1 MLTRS
6 LALLPAALAA
16 CALLAAPA
24 SASRLEGR
32 SAPGE
37 LDLVLQDT
45 TLTLNLALL
54 DPSGNGALDAGE
66 TARVVVRLRNEG
78 PGRAYGVRL
87 GAAVEGGGGQVEA
100 ELDSTWKVLEA
111 GEWALDEMIV
121 TGGSELQD
129 GTVVL
134 RVEAADRLG
143 RAAQPVELSLET
155 RGALPPEL
163 SLIEF
168 GLDDDRE
175 GRSFGDA
182 DGIVEV
188 GETIE
193 VKAIV
198 QNRGQGPAIDV
209 TVSVDPPADLFYM
222 GKESYHLGD
231 LAPGEYRY
239 VELAFAV
246 PSTYAGPDS
255 FALDL
260 TLAEARGRYDR
271 RDRIPFRLDLA
282 TSTSAP
288 ALPREMSVRAGQRE
302 LRAIDRPPPLSVDV
316 ETDIPSAAE
325 PNPDAVA
332 VVIGNAHY
340 TKHNRDVPD
349 VFFAARDARVVR
361 EYLNT
366 TYGLEEDNILYYED
380 AGGAVFRKVFG
391 TESVPEGRLAQL
403 VKPGR
408 SDVFVYYSGHGAP
421 DVETRQGYFVPV
433 DAEPGDVRLNG
444 YSLGLFYENLAALE
458 ARSITV
464 VIDACFSGGSDG
476 GTLLQ
481 AASPIA
487 LRVEGP
493 AAELPNGVVMT
504 SSAGDQISSW
514 YPEKRHGLFTYFFLK
529 GLQGSADEDGD
540 GLITA
545 GEMERYLSDGAEGVP
560 YWARRLHEGRRQEP
574 VVVGDPE
581 RVVRGAV
588 R

>member
-1 MLTRS
+1 VLTRI
-6 LALLPAALAA
+6 LALRLAALAA
-16 CALLAAPA
+16 CALAAAPAPA
-24 SASRLEGR
+24 SALEGR

-37 LDLVLQDT
+37 LDLVLQDAA
-45 TLTLNLALL
+45 LTLNLALL
-54 DPSGNGALDAGE
+54 DPSGNGALDARE
-66 TARVVVRLRNEG
+66 TARVVVRMRNEG

-87 GAAVEGGGGQVEA
+87 GVVVEGGGGQVSA
-100 ELDSTWKVLEA
+100 ELDRTWAVLEA
-111 GEWALDEMIV
+111 GEWALDEMVV
-121 TGGSELQD
+121 TGGADLQD
-129 GTVVL
+129 GAVVL
-134 RVEAADRLG
+134 RVEAVDRLG
-143 RAAQPVELSLET
+143 RAARPVELSLET
-155 RGALPPEL
+155 RGVLPPEL
-163 SLIEF
+163 TLIDF
-168 GLDDDRE
+168 GLDDDRV

-198 QNRGQGPAIDV
+198 QNRGQGPAEDV
-209 TVSVDPPADLFYM
+209 TVSIDPPAGLFYM

-239 VELAFAV
+239 IDLAFAV
-246 PSTYAGPDS
+246 PSTYAGPDA
-255 FALDL
+255 FALDM

-271 RDRIPFRLDLA
+271 RDRIPLHLDLA

-288 ALPREMSVRAGQRE
+288 PPPRQMSVRAGQRE
-302 LRAIDRPPPLSVDV
+302 LRPIDRPPPLGVDV
-316 ETDIPSAAE
+316 ETNIPTAAE

-340 TKHNRDVPD
+340 TEHHRDVPD

-361 EYLNT
+361 EYLTT
-366 TYGLEEDNILYYED
+366 TYGLEKDNILYYED

-391 TESVPEGRLAQL
+391 TDSVREGRLAQL

-464 VIDACFSGGSDG
+464 VIDACFSGGSDAG
-476 GTLLQ
+476 MLVQ

-487 LRVEGP
+487 IRVEGP

-529 GLQGSADEDGD
+529 GIQGAADADAD
-540 GLITA
+540 GLVTA
-545 GEMERYLSDGAEGVP
+545 GEMEAYLSDGAEGVP
-560 YWARRLHEGRRQEP
+560 YWARRLHEGRRQDP
-574 VVVGDPE
+574 VVVGDPD

-588 R
+588 K